1 MQLTHLSKFHTF
13 TRTIGF
19 LFIAIGTVVNIAV
32 PIQTFNATQHPSLNI
47 SNDEFSPSSDN
58 SNPTSI
64 YPRINAPPGYTD
76 LPLQTQPIEAYVTI
90 HSISPLPAETQETLQ
105 TAIEELLK
113 PMIPDIAEYHQR
125 GFKIFKPNL
134 NIEDFQKVNK
144 IPVTNVQYQPLTS
157 PEGMYAFDLVVMS
170 KLDLTHGG
178 KQCNLLDCRHDHHTF
193 ARQSS
198 YYGEISQRCV
208 EVGKDKYTGTI
219 WGNHVENGVKLHFP
233 KGVHDFAFQE
243 SPDKSQT
250 GWRIFIVVFMMYPDV
265 LI

>member
-32 PIQTFNATQHPSLNI
+32 PIQTFDAHPSLNI
-47 SNDEFSPSSDN
+47 SNDEFSSSSNN

-90 HSISPLPAETQETLQ
+90 HSVSPLPAETQETLQ

-125 GFKIFKPNL
+125 GFKMSMPNL
-134 NIEDFQKVNK
+134 NTEDFQKVNK
-144 IPVTNVQYQPLTS
+144 IPVTNVQYRPLTS

-170 KLDLTHGG
+170 KLDFTHGG
-178 KQCNLLDCRHDHHTF
+178 KQCNLLDCGHNHHTF

-208 EVGKDKYTGTI
+208 EVGKNKYTGTI
-219 WGNHVENGVKLHFP
+219 WGNHVENGVKRKLIEFRNGECIFP
-233 KGVHDFAFQE
+233 KE
-243 SPDKSQT
+243 SMISRFKNRLTSHKQA
-250 GWRIFIVVFMMYPDV
+250 GGS
-265 LI
+265 LSSSS